1 MRMAA
6 QRVPVIL
13 LGLGLAACVT
23 RGDIEEIKEN
33 QKTIIDKLDK
43 GGRAPA
49 RPAAKQR
56 PQGPDRAATYS
67 FPVGEALSRGPS
79 DALITLIEVTDFQ

>member
-1 MRMAA
+1 MRMAP
-6 QRVPVIL
+6 QQVPMIL

-49 RPAAKQR
+49 RPKPSR

-67 FPVGEALSRGPS
+67 FPVGEALARGPK
-79 DALITLIEVTDFQ
+79 DALVTLIEVTDFQ

>member
-1 MRMAA
+1 MRTAA
-6 QRVPVIL
+6 QRVPAIL

-43 GGRAPA
+43 GARAPA
-49 RPAAKQR
+49 RPSQQR
-56 PQGPDRAATYS
+56 PRGPDRAATYS
-67 FPVGEALSRGPS
+67 FPVGESQFRGAK
-79 DALITLIEVTDFQ
+79 DALVTLIEVTDFQ

>member
-1 MRMAA
+1 MRMAT
-6 QRVPVIL
+6 QVPTIL

-49 RPAAKQR
+49 ARQPQQR

-67 FPVGEALSRGPS
+67 FPVGEALARGPS
-79 DALITLIEVTDFQ
+79 DALVTLIEVTDFQ

>member
-1 MRMAA
+1 MRMAT

-13 LGLGLAACVT
+13 LGLGIAACVT

-49 RPAAKQR
+49 RPAQQR
-56 PQGPDRAATYS
+56 PKGPDRAATYS
-67 FPVGEALSRGPS
+67 FPVGEAFAKGPS
-79 DALITLIEVTDFQ
+79 DALVTLIEVTDFQ

>member
-1 MRMAA
+1 MRTVH
-6 QRVPVIL
+6 RVPAIL
-13 LGLGLAACVT
+13 VGLGLAACVT

-49 RPAAKQR
+49 RPAQQR
-56 PQGPDRAATYS
+56 PRGPDRAATYA
-67 FPVGEALSRGPS
+67 FPIGDATYRGPA
-79 DALITLIEVTDFQ
+79 DAAVTLIEVTDFQ

>member
-1 MRMAA
+1 MRTAA
-6 QRVPVIL
+6 QRVPAIL

-49 RPAAKQR
+49 RPAQKR
-56 PQGPDRAATYS
+56 PQGPDRAATYA
-67 FPVGEALSRGPS
+67 FPIGESYTRGPAN
-79 DALITLIEVTDFQ
+79 ALVTLVEVTDFQ